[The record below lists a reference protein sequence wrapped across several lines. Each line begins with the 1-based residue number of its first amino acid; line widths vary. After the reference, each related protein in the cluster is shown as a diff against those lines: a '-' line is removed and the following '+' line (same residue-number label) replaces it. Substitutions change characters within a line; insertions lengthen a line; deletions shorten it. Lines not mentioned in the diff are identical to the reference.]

1 LEKVYFETSA
11 FNYLLKSIRFESF
24 LNTRELQRRRG
35 RQLFVSP
42 VTLWEAMLTGK
53 NSDFLLFAA
62 QNLFSEQM
70 LAAPSEIIVRYLLNA
85 YPENK
90 VNYKIFTDL
99 ELGNIWGRMAHDNSV
114 TFQYDK
120 EKLREKTKFLRSI
133 STNLSSIVKYPTITP
148 SDPNLQGVANIVH
161 TYYECLYDDGFLPKR
176 EGKRYDLEILYKLFI
191 LIVLV
196 FFILNL
202 DLDSG
207 VIEDFWRNVGLAEN
221 DETKRVMYIFE
232 KYPEL
237 LKRGPL
243 LEITIMAYHQLQLG
257 RKNRGLIM
265 DSFHMVYAP
274 YVDTIISADQD
285 FSELRSQ
292 EKHYS
297 RKLVHISEINLR
309 EAPFISRSSS

>member
-53 NSDFLLFAA
+53 DPDFLLFAA

-114 TFQYDK
+114 TFEYDK
-120 EKLREKTKFLRSI
+120 EKRSYMVPDISLSYGPETDNLLQMAREVLESG
-133 STNLSSIVKYPTITP
+133 SEYGWSLA
-148 SDPNLQGVANIVH
+148 ANIRSFYNAVKIDK
-161 TYYECLYDDGFLPKR
+161 EL
-176 EGKRYDLEILYKLFI
+176 
-191 LIVLV
+191 
-196 FFILNL
+196 
-202 DLDSG
+202 
-207 VIEDFWRNVGLAEN
+207 
-221 DETKRVMYIFE
+221 E
-232 KYPEL
+232 KYKKDLSDYEKRLAALESICAANHPGA
-237 LKRGPL
+237 LKKEGA
-243 LEITIMAYHQLQLG
+243 M
-257 RKNRGLIM
+257 
-265 DSFHMVYAP
+265 
-274 YVDTIISADQD
+274 
-285 FSELRSQ
+285 
-292 EKHYS
+292 
-297 RKLVHISEINLR
+297 
-309 EAPFISRSSS
+309 